1 LISSLISSYQTGT
14 KQWSPWIRKR
24 RKEKPRP
31 DGPGKLPWQ
40 ATETTGRAPHFR
52 RESGLATATEP
63 EGARMDN
70 NSQNRLMN
78 EPAYSFAQILVLRG
92 LVLRL
97 AERLMDRDEFADM
110 ALHVVDTLRIAGEPR
125 PVPEAILRSF
135 DDFERWVKA
144 ATA

>member
-1 LISSLISSYQTGT
+1 
-14 KQWSPWIRKR
+14 
-24 RKEKPRP
+24 
-31 DGPGKLPWQ
+31 
-40 ATETTGRAPHFR
+40 
-52 RESGLATATEP
+52 
-63 EGARMDN
+63 MDN